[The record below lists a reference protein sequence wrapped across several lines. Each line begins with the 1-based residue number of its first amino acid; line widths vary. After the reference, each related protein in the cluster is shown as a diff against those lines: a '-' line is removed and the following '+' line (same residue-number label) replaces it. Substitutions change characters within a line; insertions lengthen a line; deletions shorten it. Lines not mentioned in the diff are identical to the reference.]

1 MAELSL
7 QPFCCAFL
15 TATTKGISRRV
26 YTYFHSFMHQLSSE
40 CMYMPETVLGS
51 EEGVKAR
58 PWFLRSLPCIEDADQ
73 TQVKNTDAQ
82 HKE

>member
-1 MAELSL
+1 
-7 QPFCCAFL
+7 
-15 TATTKGISRRV
+15 
-26 YTYFHSFMHQLSSE
+26 
-40 CMYMPETVLGS
+40 MYMPETVLGS